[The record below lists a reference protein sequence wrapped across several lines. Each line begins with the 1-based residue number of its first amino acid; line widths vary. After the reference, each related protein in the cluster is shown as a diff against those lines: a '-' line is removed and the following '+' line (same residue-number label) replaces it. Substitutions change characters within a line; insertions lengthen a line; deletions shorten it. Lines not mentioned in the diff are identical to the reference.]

1 MALLPNRY
9 TEKKDSPNIKKKIT
23 EQECGGVIQ
32 KIKDLVL
39 KEQKRI
45 QSAAEEDGPY
55 WARMVKEDIIDE
67 TTKFVEGYE
76 LSTGW
81 NSEDAHTLQKIRN
94 LLSAHKQALL
104 EIKNEITKRMT
115 LEQTY
120 YMLEQLLGTKGR
132 ERPTVGILDPKRGKI
147 ELHLEDI

>member
-9 TEKKDSPNIKKKIT
+9 TEKNDSPNIQKKIT

-32 KIKDLVL
+32 EIKNLVL
-39 KEQKRI
+39 KEQKRM
-45 QSAAEEDGPY
+45 QSAAEEGPY

-67 TTKFVEGYE
+67 TTKLIEGYG
-76 LSTGW
+76 LSAGW
-81 NSEDAHTLQKIRN
+81 DSEDAHTLQKIRN
-94 LLSAHKQALL
+94 LLLTHKQALP

-120 YMLEQLLGTKGR
+120 YMLEQLLGIKGR